1 MSKILVIDDD
11 RDICL
16 LLKRFLSK
24 HNYDVAE
31 VYAGK
36 KALDMLH
43 SFNPELVLCDF
54 RLEDMDGA
62 TLLIKIKE
70 QLPDVPVIIMTGY
83 SDIKTAVEVMKLGAY
98 DYIGKPL
105 FPDEILLTIKK
116 ALQNKET
123 ATVSS
128 NGHHAHTSAAG
139 NTMPAQASQGG
150 VTAEQNAEEERNRQQ
165 QQQRL
170 IVSGEYIFGDS
181 DAFRKILKQI
191 DLVAPTNYSI
201 IIYGESGSGK
211 EAIAQEIHKRSRR
224 REKPF
229 IAIDCGAMSK
239 ELAGSELFG
248 HEKGSFTGALN
259 QKIGSLELANG
270 GTVFLDEI
278 GNLSYDIQVSLLR
291 VVQERKMRRV
301 GGTKD
306 IDLDIRIIVASNEKL
321 WDIARKGKFRE
332 DLFHR
337 FNEFSIVVPPLRERK
352 DDILV
357 FARHFLTI
365 TNKELGKNVK
375 GFSREVEDIF
385 RNYVWYGNLREL
397 KNVIKRAT
405 LLAEGTYIEAHTLP
419 FEISNFSKL
428 QFEELFEMPAAVPEN
443 RPVEM
448 SSAPP
453 VTTSSYNDIPLS
465 RSSSSSGEL
474 SLKNASIDAEYETII
489 EALKKSNFNK
499 SKAAKL
505 LNIDRKTLYNK
516 MKQYQE
522 FNNH

>member
-1 MSKILVIDDD
+1 MPKILVIDDD

-16 LLKRFLSK
+16 LLKRFLTK
-24 HNYDVAE
+24 HNYEVAE

-36 KALDMLH
+36 KALELMN
-43 SFNPELVLCDF
+43 SFVPDLVLCDF
-54 RLEDMDGA
+54 RLDDMDGTA
-62 TLLIKIKE
+62 LLVKIKE
-70 QLPDVPVIIMTGY
+70 QLPEVPVIIMTGY
-83 SDIKTAVEVMKLGAY
+83 SDIKIAVEVMKLGAY

-105 FPDEILLTIKK
+105 FPDEILVTIKK
-116 ALQNKET
+116 ALQNPGT
-123 ATVSS
+123 NVNQAT
-128 NGHHAHTSAAG
+128 TS
-139 NTMPAQASQGG
+139 TAQAAPAY
-150 VTAEQNAEEERNRQQ
+150 TPPATTEEQNNIDKEKKQQ
-165 QQQRL
+165 IL
-170 IVSGEYIFGDS
+170 ISGDYIFGDS
-181 DAFRKILKQI
+181 EPFKKILKQI
-191 DLVAPTNYSI
+191 DLVAPTSYSI

-224 REKPF
+224 KNMPF
-229 IAIDCGAMSK
+229 VAIDCGAMSK

-259 QKIGSLELANG
+259 QKTGNLEIANG
-270 GTVFLDEI
+270 GTVFLDEV

-301 GGTKD
+301 GGVKD

-332 DLFHR
+332 DLYHR

-357 FARHFLTI
+357 FARHFLQQ
-365 TNKELGKNVK
+365 TNKELEKNVK
-375 GFSREVEDIF
+375 GFTKEVEDIF
-385 RNYVWYGNLREL
+385 KSYIWYGNLREL

-405 LLAEGTYIEAHTLP
+405 LLAEGTFIEAHTLP
-419 FEISNFSKL
+419 FEISNFTRL
-428 QFEELFEMPAAVPEN
+428 QFDEA
-443 RPVEM
+443 
-448 SSAPP
+448 P
-453 VTTSSYNDIPLS
+453 VTTYFQTEPKPALATPPMPSPISEAEIPRPHPHHTHS
-465 RSSSSSGEL
+465 EL

-522 FNNH
+522 FNNQ